1 VTLLFLYILLEGLL
15 ISKDLEDRRVE
26 AEDSETREL
35 LPSLDFPSRFSEF
48 RKRLVVRSFMMIWKC
63 DLCREGMIMQ

>member
-1 VTLLFLYILLEGLL
+1 
-15 ISKDLEDRRVE
+15 LEDRRVE